1 MMKSDVMQSLKST
14 NLKLS
19 FSISPLTKWILTLV
33 ILGAGIA
40 LMVFFY
46 TQEQSRNHQLQDQVD
61 TAAAT
66 LVQNNLTMRD
76 LEGKLA
82 EAKLNLAEMQGQV
95 PESVQTM
102 TVEEKLYRA
111 AADAGVEVTSV
122 SMSDARNVKD
132 TSYQAFGVSLSVI
145 GGTENQLRF
154 SGVLGHWL
162 PTADILSASMSG
174 EGMSLVLNVY
184 VQ

>member
-1 MMKSDVMQSLKST
+1 MMKSDVMQSLKSS

-19 FSISPLTKWILTLV
+19 FSISPLTKWILTIV

-40 LMVFFY
+40 LVVFFY
-46 TQEQSRNHQLQDQVD
+46 TQEQSQNHQLQDQVD

-66 LVQNNLTMRD
+66 LVQNNLAMRD

-82 EAKLNLAEMQGQV
+82 EARLNLAELQGQV
-95 PESVQTM
+95 PASQQTM

-111 AADAGVEVTSV
+111 AADAGVELSSI
-122 SMSDARNVKD
+122 SMSSAKTVKD
-132 TSYQAFGVSLSVI
+132 STYQAFGVSLTVL
-145 GGTENQLRF
+145 GRTDNQLRF

-162 PTADILSASMSG
+162 PTADIVSASMSS

>member
-1 MMKSDVMQSLKST
+1 
-14 NLKLS
+14 
-19 FSISPLTKWILTLV
+19 
-33 ILGAGIA
+33 
-40 LMVFFY
+40 
-46 TQEQSRNHQLQDQVD
+46 
-61 TAAAT
+61 
-66 LVQNNLTMRD
+66 MRD

>member
-1 MMKSDVMQSLKST
+1 MMKSDAMQSLKSA

-19 FSISPLTKWILTLV
+19 FSVSPVTKWILTIV
-33 ILGAGIA
+33 VLGAGIA

-61 TAAAT
+61 RAATT

-82 EAKLNLAEMQGQV
+82 EAKVNLAEMQASV
-95 PESVQTM
+95 PPSEQTM
-102 TVEEKLYRA
+102 TIEEKLYGA
-111 AADAGVEVTSV
+111 AADAGVTVTSV
-122 SMSDARNVKD
+122 SVSSLDEAQD
-132 TSYQAFGVSLSVI
+132 SSYQSFKVTLSVI
-145 GGTENQLRF
+145 GGVANQLRF
-154 SGVLGHWL
+154 SGILGHWL
-162 PTADILSASMSG
+162 PTADIKSASMNS
-174 EGMSLVLNVY
+174 EDMTLVLNVY